1 MEEKNAKIAN
11 LESSLKEISVSMTT
25 KINTKNE
32 TLENPLKFKCKMCD
46 FQSSTS
52 GGLKTHIARKHTNY
66 SDNNLQIKCET
77 CGEDFESEKD
87 LKNHII
93 THSYS
98 KLL

>member
-1 MEEKNAKIAN
+1 
-11 LESSLKEISVSMTT
+11 
-25 KINTKNE
+25 
-32 TLENPLKFKCKMCD
+32 MCD

-66 SDNNLQIKCET
+66 SKNNLQIKCET

-87 LKNHII
+87 LKNHMI

-98 KLL
+98 KPEFLKCKCDLESFIIFDLNRKSIWLNLLTIV